1 MVLKGLPGREAVSR
15 GRYRL
20 GPAGVARVGSGEI
33 VYLPPQPEIVPQ
45 LMVGVVEDIAAWR
58 ESYPP
63 AVTAALAH
71 FALVSVHPF
80 EDGNGRTARLVAH
93 MLLSGAGD
101 VAPLLTVNDAIWVRR
116 DEYYRVLRAT
126 QGPRFAEQVDVTPFL
141 RFHTEALTASA
152 LSLENNAVAF
162 ARERDEFMQD
172 LGDYFSER
180 QLLALLFMRMVDRP
194 ISSATYAEVAV
205 ASPATAV
212 RDLRELVG
220 MGAVEK
226 IGAGP
231 ATRYRLLVG

>member
-1 MVLKGLPGREAVSR
+1 MVLKGLPGRAAASR

-20 GPAGVARVGSGEI
+20 GAAGVARVDTREL
-33 VYLPPQPEIVPQ
+33 VYLPPPPAILPQ
-45 LMVGVVEDIAAWR
+45 LMAGVVEDIASWR
-58 ESYPP
+58 ERYPP

-116 DEYYRVLRAT
+116 DEYYRVLRET
-126 QGPRFAEQVDVTPFL
+126 QGPHFAEQVDVTPFL

-152 LSLENNAVAF
+152 LALENNAVAF
-162 ARERDEFMQD
+162 GRERDEFMQD
-172 LGDYFSER
+172 SGGYLSER
-180 QLLALLFMRMVDRP
+180 QALGVLFVLVVNRP
-194 ISSATYAEVAV
+194 ISAATYAEVTG
-205 ASPATAV
+205 ASHATAI
-212 RDLRELVG
+212 RDLRELVRTG
-220 MGAVEK
+220 TMQK

-231 ATRYRLLVG
+231 ATRYRLSSP